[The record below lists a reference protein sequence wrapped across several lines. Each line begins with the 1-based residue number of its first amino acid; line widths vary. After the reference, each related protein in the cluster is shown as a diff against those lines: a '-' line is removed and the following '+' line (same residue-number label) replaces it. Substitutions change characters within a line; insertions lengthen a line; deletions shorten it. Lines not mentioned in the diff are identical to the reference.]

1 MHIKYPTLL
10 KIFFLSLLLCLL
22 GTGCDKYSE
31 NWEEQE
37 SSEKEVLFLYKPEK
51 VEMNLLEITD
61 FSIVFEES
69 ASLAQIQER
78 YDRLEWVV
86 QDEEG
91 EQYSFTLMNAKE
103 FTFKWGHC
111 FYYPGTFKSYLLGV
125 KNERIVY
132 QSDTVTLKISNTK
145 DFLRWNWNEF
155 PDKTISENSF
165 VNILDPD
172 FELAY
177 FSLDNPDQKGICVYL
192 LNSEQQ
198 DEDIFSQE
206 AFRKLYNYMEELY
219 GEPVVDKES
228 ADLNTM
234 YEAEFSYQ
242 YADAQP
248 LAIWKTS
255 KSRIV
260 LLEVQKEWKS
270 IYLFAE
276 PL

>member
-10 KIFFLSLLLCLL
+10 KKFFLLLLLCLL
-22 GTGCDKYSE
+22 GIGCDKYSE
-31 NWEEQE
+31 NCEKQE
-37 SSEKEVLFLYKPEK
+37 SLENKVLFLYKPEK
-51 VEMNLLEITD
+51 VEMNLLEITN
-61 FSIVFEES
+61 FSIVFEEP
-69 ASLAQIQER
+69 ASLAQIQKR

-91 EQYSFTLMNAKE
+91 EQYSFTLMNANE

-111 FYYPGTFKSYLLGV
+111 FYHPGTFKSYLLGI
-125 KNERIVY
+125 KDERIIY

-145 DFLRWNWNEF
+145 DFLGWNWNEF

-165 VNILDPD
+165 VNILDPS

-177 FSLDNPDQKGICVYL
+177 FSLDNPEQKGICTYL
-192 LNSEQQ
+192 LNSKQQ

-242 YADAQP
+242 YKDAQP

-270 IYLFAE
+270 IILFAE